1 MTNSDQDVL
10 LHEEYRALRTE
21 MLIRI
26 TIQNVTVLGAVAV
39 FITATS
45 LMVIAPD
52 QTGRLSFL
60 QALATLALA
69 LQWCHHG
76 VRQCAL
82 KKAILERDEQAGRA
96 NGWESWLPGQRP
108 PSLLGSRWFVSTKA
122 VFIGLTAA
130 SIGLA
135 MPDHGVTL
143 WGAIAALIAMTAAL
157 LSNPRE

>member
-1 MTNSDQDVL
+1 MAGKPWLSPWSRSALTSRLDQAQIPMPGK
-10 LHEEYRALRTE
+10 RRR
-21 MLIRI
+21 RI
-26 TIQNVTVLGAVAV
+26 STRLE
-39 FITATS
+39 TA
-45 LMVIAPD
+45 P
-52 QTGRLSFL
+52 

-108 PSLLGSRWFVSTKA
+108 PSLLGSRWLVSTKA

-143 WGAIAALIAMTAAL
+143 WGPIAALIAMTAAL